1 MENTI
6 PNEKM
11 NQTIEILVP
20 DQWKEYQEIKLKSLK
35 TDPTAFAISY
45 QQFFEQDEK
54 EIKKD
59 LSDPNCKNYITKI
72 GDRIIALARYS
83 LATPEN
89 VKHLATIHAVFVD
102 PDFRGKGIGY
112 SLLKRMID
120 DLHNNPVT
128 VRVVLSVNNENEA
141 PKNLYKKLG
150 FVQFGVGEK
159 EMKVNGKYYDMAQM
173 ELIFK
178 DKI

>member
-1 MENTI
+1 MENTV

-11 NQTIEILVP
+11 NQTIEILGP
-20 DQWKEYQEIKLKSLK
+20 DQWKEYQEIRLKSLK

-45 QQFFEQDEK
+45 QQFLEQGEEK
-54 EIKKD
+54 IRKN
-59 LSDPNCKNYITKI
+59 LSDPNRKNYIAKI
-72 GDRIIALARYS
+72 GDKIVALAEYS
-83 LATPEN
+83 LETPEN
-89 VKHLATIHAVFVD
+89 VKHLAKIHAVFVD

-128 VRVVLSVNNENEA
+128 VRVVLSVNNENETA
-141 PKNLYKKLG
+141 KNLYKKLG

-159 EMKVNGKYYDMAQM
+159 EMKISGRYYDLAQM
-173 ELIFK
+173 ELIFR